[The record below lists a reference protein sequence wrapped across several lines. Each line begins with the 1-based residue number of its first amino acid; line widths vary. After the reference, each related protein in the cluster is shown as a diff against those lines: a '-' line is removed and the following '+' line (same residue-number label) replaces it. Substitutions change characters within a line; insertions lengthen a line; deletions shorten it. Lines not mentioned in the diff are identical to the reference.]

1 MTSEEHAVVEAM
13 TKYGGNFV
21 QHLAKAMLAAD
32 PTNFMTLKQ
41 AFPEYWVKYAAFA
54 NKGKENGPA

>member
-32 PTNFMTLKQ
+32 ATNFMKLKQ
-41 AFPEYWVKYAAFA
+41 AFPEYWVKYASFA
-54 NKGKENGPA
+54 QKEKQNGPS